1 VKVSVIVP
9 TRNSARTLAAC
20 LESVRRQDHGDIEL
34 LVVDNGSTDE
44 TREIAGRLSDGMI
57 EAGPE
62 RSAQRNRAA
71 EVATGTLF
79 LFVDSDMILD
89 PAVVA
94 ECIELA
100 VAGAGAIVVPE
111 ESFGVGFWA
120 RCKALE
126 RSCYVGDTSIEAA
139 RFFTREI
146 FERAGGYDE
155 TLVGPED
162 WDLHER
168 ARQAGAPVGRTA
180 ANIRHDEGR
189 LRLDDLL
196 AKKFRYGKTLGRYRR
211 KHPALARSQL
221 RLFRPAF
228 LRHRARLLRSPLVT
242 SGMAVM
248 KSAEAAAGAAGLIAA
263 TIERRRR

>member
-1 VKVSVIVP
+1 VRVSVVVP
-9 TRNSARTLAAC
+9 TRNAARTLAAC
-20 LESVRRQDHGDIEL
+20 LESIGAQTHRDLEV

-44 TREIAGRLSDGMI
+44 TQEIAERLSDVVLL
-57 EAGPE
+57 AGPE
-62 RSAQRNRAA
+62 RSAQRNRGAR
-71 EVATGTLF
+71 VATGASL
-79 LFVDSDMILD
+79 LFVDSDMILG
-89 PAVVA
+89 PHVVT
-94 ECIELA
+94 ECVELA
-100 VAGAGAIVVPE
+100 VAGSEAVVVPE

-139 RFFTREI
+139 RFFTREM

-155 TLVGPED
+155 TLMGTED

-168 ARQAGAPVGRTA
+168 VSQAGARVGRTA
-180 ANIRHDEGR
+180 ANIWHDEGR
-189 LRLDDLL
+189 LELDELL

-242 SGMAVM
+242 SGIVVM

-263 TIERRRR
+263 TIERRR